1 MNPNRIG
8 KQLINLVITGFL
20 ITSACSLFQTIGD
33 NGTAEAGKILQTQ
46 TISLGGAGGSFQVGD
61 LEIGIGTSNI
71 QNQVE
76 VTLTEIEIP
85 SGSGV
90 ESQSSLFGVEG
101 IPLGFN
107 GNLQARI
114 TLPEKLLKGLNLSDP
129 GAAEKLSFY
138 FGTYGYA
145 PSAGGFSFGM
155 FPVDAHVDLAAG
167 VADLQVQVSE
177 SFSMAVSKLAAPAQI
192 DLGQFSAQLLT
203 EHNFYFLIRND
214 GGRQIAT
221 SEHFKVYYP
230 TSISSTMISPL
241 IDDLELARAD
251 IKALGFPWRSE
262 EDNLKFPVYIEDC
275 DALEYIYWGAA
286 TSECYGR
293 FDYST
298 IYGFH
303 MILHPRT
310 LNSDL
315 QTLKATVGHELMHY
329 AQTITHLNDLGYT
342 LSSMART
349 DGVYAW
355 TMLDEATAIWYEK
368 RITGDPNWLP
378 DVAVLEAE
386 FYRKPW
392 YFETDKIETQSAGY
406 GASWFVRYLAD
417 TIGEGFILQAY
428 LGTGASSG
436 KDALAASIFTSAGTT
451 PQTQF
456 TKFLPAYFLDP
467 AGIAQGLPTTTEFKG
482 IYLQNLFLEATGD
495 QLDFKETMISQNGR
509 SGVVLSAMPG
519 KILESG
525 EIDQPAVASISTS
538 LPGSMTAY
546 FFRMTLPEQISPW
559 QEKALISVEVYSDA
573 GSGAMVYGVPAG
585 LLSAATPLAGPDNY
599 LSSEGSN
606 FNLFIPASEG
616 FSELAFIL
624 FNNTPP
630 SDATSSQVN
639 VTISYGPARAMTLY
653 GSVTKD
659 SPRYPENICELPS
672 GCYPYTNPPACVET
686 GGGGGGGGGE
696 GGGQPWNPVPCPSM
710 PDWCY
715 WCSEYNH
722 ASNLVTYGYY
732 GNWDYVEIYLDEKG
746 NVSDIQFLAHGDEL
760 VSGPDIRMTGGTSF
774 EATWVF
780 IDNLSKKPYTTWK
793 MWGQASPSGGSGN
806 WQVSYEIPGVIW
818 TGSWT
823 ASPR

>member
-1 MNPNRIG
+1 MKPNRIG
-8 KQLINLVITGFL
+8 KKLINLVITGFL
-20 ITSACSLFQTIGD
+20 LTSACSLSQTIGD
-33 NGTAEAGKILQTQ
+33 KGSVEAGKILQTQ
-46 TISLGGAGGSFQVGD
+46 TVSLGGAGGSFQVGD
-61 LEIGIGTSNI
+61 LEIGIGASNI
-71 QNQVE
+71 QNQVD

-85 SGSGV
+85 SGSDV

-101 IPLGFN
+101 IPLDFN

-114 TLPEKLLKGLNLSDP
+114 TLPEKFLKELDRSDP

-177 SFSMAVSKLAAPAQI
+177 SFSMVASKLAAPAQI
-192 DLGQFSAQLLT
+192 DFSQFSAQLLT

-230 TSISSTMISPL
+230 ASISSTVISPL
-241 IDDLELARAD
+241 MDDLELARAD
-251 IKALGFPWRSE
+251 IKGLGFPWRSE

-286 TSECYGR
+286 TSECYGK

-310 LNSDL
+310 INSDL

-355 TMLDEATAIWYEK
+355 TMLDEATAVWYEK

-392 YFETDKIETQSAGY
+392 YFETDKMETQSAGY

-428 LGTGASSG
+428 LGTGATNG
-436 KDALAASIFTSAGTT
+436 KDALASSIFTSAGTT

-456 TKFLPAYFLDP
+456 TKFLPAYL
-467 AGIAQGLPTTTEFKG
+467 
-482 IYLQNLFLEATGD
+482 
-495 QLDFKETMISQNGR
+495 LDFCSDCPGTSSNPRIQSNLLAKYPSR
-509 SGVVLSAMPG
+509 S
-519 KILESG
+519 
-525 EIDQPAVASISTS
+525 DRQPVGFQRDNDHA
-538 LPGSMTAY
+538 
-546 FFRMTLPEQISPW
+546 EW
-559 QEKALISVEVYSDA
+559 QERCQFFPRCQGKSLSPERLNSLQLPRSV
-573 GSGAMVYGVPAG
+573 
-585 LLSAATPLAGPDNY
+585 
-599 LSSEGSN
+599 
-606 FNLFIPASEG
+606 
-616 FSELAFIL
+616 
-624 FNNTPP
+624 
-630 SDATSSQVN
+630 
-639 VTISYGPARAMTLY
+639 
-653 GSVTKD
+653 
-659 SPRYPENICELPS
+659 
-672 GCYPYTNPPACVET
+672 
-686 GGGGGGGGGE
+686 
-696 GGGQPWNPVPCPSM
+696 
-710 PDWCY
+710 
-715 WCSEYNH
+715 
-722 ASNLVTYGYY
+722 
-732 GNWDYVEIYLDEKG
+732 
-746 NVSDIQFLAHGDEL
+746 
-760 VSGPDIRMTGGTSF
+760 
-774 EATWVF
+774 
-780 IDNLSKKPYTTWK
+780 
-793 MWGQASPSGGSGN
+793 QAY
-806 WQVSYEIPGVIW
+806 QAV
-818 TGSWT
+818 
-823 ASPR
+823 